1 MDENGYHK
9 ALWWEIHEKEVSEQ
23 IQFSNS
29 KRGANSGLVCLN
41 RHGFIL
47 VANRSNIR
55 VMLPRDM
62 EGSVPGTKETVSQ
75 GEAKKNISFDGR
87 VVVGIEVCSN
97 DTNLTLISK
106 ANDKSILESF
116 HGGNLLLNGED
127 TPLMSHSFEKE
138 DIIFVK
144 FVKDLLLLCLT
155 SEANLFLLT
164 TTAKTKL
171 QKQKTPKL
179 IRQSKKKS

>member
-1 MDENGYHK
+1 MSGDDKKWHELSEILDENGYHK

-23 IQFSNS
+23 IQFSDSS
-29 KRGANSGLVCLN
+29 KNANSGLVCLN

-75 GEAKKNISFDGR
+75 GEAKKKISFDGR

-97 DTNLTLISK
+97 DTNI
-106 ANDKSILESF
+106 AF
-116 HGGNLLLNGED
+116 
-127 TPLMSHSFEKE
+127 
-138 DIIFVK
+138 DIEIK
-144 FVKDLLLLCLT
+144 
-155 SEANLFLLT
+155 
-164 TTAKTKL
+164 
-171 QKQKTPKL
+171 
-179 IRQSKKKS
+179 RQNIVRVFSWREFAFNW